1 MEYSGNGG
9 ELREP
14 GRKGNRSGFTPGGLL
29 FELFGRIF
37 WLFGWGVGLSRKPI
51 QAGSRPC
58 CRLSCR
64 ALGLS
69 YNMHYVK

>member
-1 MEYSGNGG
+1 MEVSGNGG
-9 ELREP
+9 NLREP
-14 GRKGNRSGFTPGGLL
+14 GRGGNRSGIGWGGLL
-29 FELFGRIF
+29 FRLFGRIF

-51 QAGSRPC
+51 QAGATAC

-64 ALGLS
+64 PLGMS

>member
-1 MEYSGNGG
+1 MEVVGNTPNP
-9 ELREP
+9 REP
-14 GRKGNRSGFTPGGLL
+14 GRGGNRSGIGPGGLI

-37 WLFGWGVGLSRKPI
+37 WLLGRPIRLSRKPI
-51 QAGSRPC
+51 QAGARPC

-69 YNMHYVK
+69 NNMHYVK